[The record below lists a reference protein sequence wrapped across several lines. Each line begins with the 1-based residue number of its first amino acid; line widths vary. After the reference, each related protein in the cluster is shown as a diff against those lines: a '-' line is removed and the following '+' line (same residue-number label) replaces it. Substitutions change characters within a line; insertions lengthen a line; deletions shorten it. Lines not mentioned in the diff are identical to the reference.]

1 MMEWIVGC
9 LQIQMR
15 DVVDGNRLIVCFC
28 LSLAWGGGLCSHL
41 QMIVNKNEATRQ
53 GGDAKIN
60 AGNSKTKCEAAG
72 FGQCVCF
79 A

>member
-1 MMEWIVGC
+1 MDWLVGC
-9 LQIQMR
+9 LQIKMS

-28 LSLAWGGGLCSHL
+28 LSWPGGEELCSYL
-41 QMIVNKNEATRQ
+41 QMVVNKNEAAQQ
-53 GGDAKIN
+53 GGGAKIN
-60 AGNSKTKCEAAG
+60 AENNKTKCEAAG